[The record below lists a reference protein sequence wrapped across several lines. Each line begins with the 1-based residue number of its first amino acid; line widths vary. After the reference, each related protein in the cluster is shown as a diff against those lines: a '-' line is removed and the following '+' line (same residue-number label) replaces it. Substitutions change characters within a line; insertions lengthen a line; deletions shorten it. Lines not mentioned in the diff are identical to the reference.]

1 MAPKYDIWLVRHGET
16 EWSATGQH
24 TGRTDVPLTAEGKR
38 QAEALRPVVQEH
50 DFALE
55 LSSPLSRAVETCR
68 LSGATDDPET
78 TDALLEWDY
87 GEVEGRKTADIR
99 RELGKPDWTI
109 WTDGT
114 PGGETPEAIAQRL
127 RPLIERVADPG
138 LNGDVALF
146 AHGHVLR
153 ILAATWV
160 GLPAKAGQLLALT
173 TASISVLGYEHE
185 TRVIKEW
192 NNHPVPV
199 PGKS

>member
-87 GEVEGRKTADIR
+87 GEGEGRKTADIR

-114 PGGETPEAIAQRL
+114 PGG
-127 RPLIERVADPG
+127 VD
-138 LNGDVALF
+138 
-146 AHGHVLR
+146 
-153 ILAATWV
+153 LAA
-160 GLPAKAGQLLALT
+160 AHRDLAERARRL
-173 TASISVLGYEHE
+173 
-185 TRVIKEW
+185 W
-192 NNHPVPV
+192 D
-199 PGKS
+199 